1 MEKNPQRGIS
11 SRRISKFEGKSFEM
25 IESEGQKKEE
35 EKSKKNLRS
44 IWATIMQTNI
54 NFIENLRKKRYSK
67 MDRKAI

>member
-1 MEKNPQRGIS
+1 VRGA
-11 SRRISKFEGKSFEM
+11 
-25 IESEGQKKEE
+25 KKEE